1 MSGEMPPSFDH
12 KMLFGRHFFRDNF
25 TQRIEQQIK
34 SDWKE
39 CVSVGKCVVAT
50 FSEIMA
56 INGYALNLKM
66 SIRCAFVG
74 NAFSSFCHCLCFR
87 AKRHQ
92 SDCGQS
98 EWPVFAPNLSFSFI
112 IIIIT
117 TFICIG

>member
-12 KMLFGRHFFRDNF
+12 IFVFLPTFFRDIF
-25 TQRIEQQIK
+25 TQRIERQSI

-39 CVSVGKCVVAT
+39 CVSVGRCVVEA
-50 FSEIMA
+50 FSQIMA

-74 NAFSSFCHCLCFR
+74 HAFSSFCHCLCFR

-112 IIIIT
+112 IIIII
-117 TFICIG
+117 TFIFIG